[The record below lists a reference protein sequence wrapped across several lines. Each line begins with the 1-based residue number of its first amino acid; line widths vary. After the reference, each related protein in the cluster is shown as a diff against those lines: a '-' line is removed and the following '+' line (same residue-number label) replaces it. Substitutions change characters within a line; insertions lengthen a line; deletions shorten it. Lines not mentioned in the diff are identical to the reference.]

1 MNSVYEKKEGC
12 CGCSA
17 CEHICPAS
25 AITMMPDNEGFLYP
39 VINPEICTD
48 CGLCKTV
55 CAFQNGFDMSGLLEK
70 PDVYGVKHVSDE
82 VKINSSS
89 GGAFTGVSDY
99 VLNNDGWVCGAGF
112 DDELNVIHYLAEN
125 SLQRDG
131 QRGSKYVQSNLLNVF
146 PEIKALLKV
155 GKKVMFSGTPCQVAG
170 LRNYL
175 EMSNTSMD
183 SLYLCDFVCHGT
195 PSPRIWRDFLG
206 FLEERRKKVV
216 KRYSFRS
223 KVNGWPKHI
232 EEALY
237 YGDAKDHESRE
248 IQVSRTL
255 FYSHV
260 TLRPACHSCRYANL
274 CRPSDITMADFH
286 GIDRINNAFYDSK
299 GVSLILVNTAK
310 GRELFDKTKDDFYV
324 YSSNSDECA
333 QRNLQTPTPIS
344 PNRDAFWRDYY
355 DHGFEFVAKKY
366 AGYNLKSY
374 AKNKIKSALNK
385 LGLLK
390 LLRR

>member
-1 MNSVYEKKEGC
+1 MISVYEIKEDC

-25 AITMMPDNEGFLYP
+25 AITMMPDKEGFLYP
-39 VINPEICTD
+39 VIHQEICTD
-48 CGLCKTV
+48 CGLCKKV
-55 CAFQNGFDMSGLLEK
+55 CAFQNGLDLSGLLGK

-89 GGAFTGVSDY
+89 GGAFTGISDY

-112 DDELNVIHYLAEN
+112 DAELNVIHYLAAN
-125 SLQRDG
+125 SIQRDS

-146 PEIKALLKV
+146 PEMKEQLKL
-155 GKKVMFSGTPCQVAG
+155 GKMVLFLGTPCQVAG
-170 LRNYL
+170 LKNYL

-195 PSPRIWRDFLG
+195 PSPTIWRDFLG
-206 FLEERRKKVV
+206 FLEEKRKKVV

-223 KVNGWPKHI
+223 KLNGWPEHV

-237 YGDAKDHESRE
+237 YGDKKDHESRE

-260 TLRPACHSCRYANL
+260 TLRPACHFCRYSNL
-274 CRPSDITMADFH
+274 RRPSDITMADFH
-286 GIDRINNAFYDSK
+286 GIDKVNTAFFDSK
-299 GVSLILVNTAK
+299 GVSLLLVNTAK
-310 GRELFDKTKDDFYV
+310 GRELFDKIKDNFHV
-324 YSSNSDECA
+324 YSSSLDECM

-344 PNRDAFWRDYY
+344 TKREAFWLNYY
-355 DHGFEFVAKKY
+355 EHGFEFIAKKY
-366 AGYNLKSY
+366 GGYDFISY
-374 AKNKIKSALNK
+374 AKRKTK
-385 LGLLK
+385 GLLK
-390 LLRR
+390 RLGLMKRIG